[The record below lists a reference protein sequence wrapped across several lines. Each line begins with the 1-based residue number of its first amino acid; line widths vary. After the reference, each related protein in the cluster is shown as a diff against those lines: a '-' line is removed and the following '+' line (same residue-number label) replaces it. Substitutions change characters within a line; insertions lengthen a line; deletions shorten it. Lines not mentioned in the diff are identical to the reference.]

1 MLVKHREA
9 LYQGDKDSIFD
20 ILTWLFSQ
28 QQQQPGL
35 LHKRAFVGYYL
46 GGINVSL
53 ISTPSRTLCTAFR
66 AAALLADISQLHQQ
80 STTPDAHHQQ
90 PSAKNTLHNHLPLGT
105 NS

>member
-46 GGINVSL
+46 GGIDVSL

-66 AAALLADISQLHQQ
+66 AAALLADISQLPPLQMH
-80 STTPDAHHQQ
+80 TTSNLLQRILFTTTCH
-90 PSAKNTLHNHLPLGT
+90 
-105 NS
+105 